1 MAKKQQQYSEADA
14 FYKQLWYFYQSNRG
28 SIRKGYRQITRKL
41 LDYNDRNVN
50 PEAFL
55 RPPQFEAFEMYVF
68 VKEYLGNEPMY
79 QAFDEW
85 RHHEGKF
92 VGAQRYEPS
101 GQAVLFDANEASVK
115 QTAILF
121 KQMKEESENY
131 PNYIFALTMG
141 LGKTILMATCIFYEF
156 LLANKFPKDPRYCHN
171 ALVFAPD
178 KTVLQSLHEIETF
191 DKGKV
196 VPSEY
201 VAVIDQNLRIHFLE
215 DTATTLHA
223 IDNSDFNL
231 IISNNQKIITKKR
244 HTAPTAADAL
254 FSMPSDLLATVYGE
268 GEDEESGT
276 LDEGDLI
283 INQRFAKLCRL
294 RQIGVYVDEAHHL
307 FGDALKKDLTD
318 KKNEN
323 SLRRTINLLDERL
336 RAKGSSVVG
345 CYNFT
350 GTPYVKNQVLPD
362 VLYAYG
368 LADSI
373 NKGYLKRCRVLAY
386 ENVKSED
393 FLRQAITEFWS
404 TYGEEKREDLF
415 PKLAIFASRIEEVET
430 EVRPAVEKVLAE
442 LGIDSDKVLVNTGDV
457 KQTKT
462 EDIHLFNNLDNP
474 ASEGNNK
481 QFIILVGKGR
491 EGWNCRSLFGVALYR
506 EPKSKIFVLQ
516 ATMRCLRQI
525 GRGTQRATVFLS
537 RENYDTLDSELN
549 KNFNMKV
556 KDLSGSESHK
566 CVYKVHMVPPEKKVR
581 LNRVRRSYQLESVDT
596 KRALHFGLADIDMG
610 RYESRVIEKADI
622 AWGVSAKEETL
633 ATREEMSYNELTL
646 VGEVAR
652 ILGPEIS
659 CLTIEELIEG
669 SDEGLDMVLDYVN
682 RRNALIADC
691 VAPAIFRH
699 LYRVKVTKSVE
710 EDEACLLR
718 QPKDSEYYE
727 FSALPALVAQ
737 RDDPEYEFETQ
748 KSFHADTYCFDS
760 KPERELFNQLIHFDG
775 VEEVY
780 FTGMFTAG
788 QSDFA
793 IQYVDP
799 ESYHIRSYYPDFYV
813 RNEDG
818 SVDLVEVKA
827 DNMIDDA
834 TVRAKKQA
842 AREIAAAS
850 NCEYVIIAGNFI
862 MKNDIT
868 QMSFKEAERQSIDL
882 AHAVAAKK
890 YYALPVEY
898 DSTAD
903 SLF

>member
-14 FYKQLWYFYQSNRG
+14 FYRQLWHFYQQNKG
-28 SIRKGYRQITRKL
+28 SIRKGYKQITKKL
-41 LDYNDRNVN
+41 LDYNDRKVN

-68 VKEYLGNEPMY
+68 VKEYLGNEPMHR
-79 QAFDEW
+79 AFDEW
-85 RHHEGKF
+85 RHREGKF
-92 VGAQRYEPS
+92 TGARRYVP
-101 GQAVLFDANEASVK
+101 GQGTLFDVDEVSIK
-115 QTAILF
+115 QTSILF
-121 KQMKEESENY
+121 KQMKEVSENY

-156 LLANKFPKDPRYCHN
+156 LLANKFPKDSRFCHN

-178 KTVLQSLHEIETF
+178 RTVLQSLREIETF
-191 DKGKV
+191 DKAKV
-196 VPSEY
+196 VPPEY

-231 IISNNQKIITKKR
+231 IISNDQKIITKRR
-244 HTAPTAADAL
+244 HTAPTAADEL
-254 FSMPSDLLATVYGE
+254 FAMPSGLLSTVYGE
-268 GEDEESGT
+268 EEDDAADALE
-276 LDEGDLI
+276 EGDLI

-307 FGDALKKDLTD
+307 FGNALKKELTD

-323 SLRRTINLLDERL
+323 GLRRTINLLDETL

-373 NKGYLKRCRVLAY
+373 NMGYLKRCRVLAY
-386 ENVKSED
+386 ENVKCEG
-393 FLRQAITEFWS
+393 FLRQAITEFWEA
-404 TYGEEKREDLF
+404 YGEEKREGLL
-415 PKLAIFASRIEEVET
+415 PKLAIFASRIDEVES
-430 EVRPAVEKVLAE
+430 EVRPSVEKVLAE
-442 LGIDSDKVLVNTGDV
+442 LGIDADKVLVNTGDP
-457 KQTKT
+457 KQTKA

-474 ASEGNNK
+474 ASEGNSK
-481 QFIILVGKGR
+481 QFVILVGKGR

-537 RENYDTLDSELN
+537 KENYDTLDSELN

-556 KDLSGSESHK
+556 KDLSGSESRRR
-566 CVYKVHMVPPEKKVR
+566 VYHVRMVPPEKKIR
-581 LNRVRRSYQLESVDT
+581 LNRIRRSYQLEDAEPEG
-596 KRALHFGLADIDMG
+596 ALRFGLADIDMEK
-610 RYESRVIEKADI
+610 YESHVIEKADI
-622 AWGVSAKEETL
+622 AWGLSAKEQKL
-633 ATREEMSYNELTL
+633 KTREEMAYNELSL

-652 ILGPEIS
+652 LLGPEVS

-669 SDEGLDMVLDYVN
+669 SEEGLDTVLDYVN
-682 RRNALIADC
+682 RRNALVADRIA
-691 VAPAIFRH
+691 PTIFRH
-699 LYRVKVTKSVE
+699 LFRVKVTEVVE
-710 EDEACLLR
+710 EGVASLLR

-727 FSALPALVAQ
+727 FSALPELVAL
-737 RDDPEYEFETQ
+737 RDDPEYEFESQ

-760 KPERELFNQLIHFDG
+760 KPEKELFNQLIHSDD

-788 QSDFA
+788 QSDLA

-799 ESYHIRSYYPDFYV
+799 DSYRIRNYYPDFYV
-813 RNEDG
+813 KNDDG
-818 SVDLVEVKA
+818 SVELVEVKG
-827 DNMIDDA
+827 DNKVDDA
-834 TVRAKKQA
+834 TVKAKELA
-842 AREIAAAS
+842 ARSIAAAS
-850 NCEYVIIAGNFI
+850 HYEYALIGGNFI
-862 MKNDIT
+862 MENDVT
-868 QMSFKEAERQSIDL
+868 QMSFAEAQKRSLDL
-882 AHAVAAKK
+882 AHGFVVDPQRS
-890 YYALPVEY
+890 LSVEF
-898 DSTAD
+898 DSNEGHEE
-903 SLF
+903 